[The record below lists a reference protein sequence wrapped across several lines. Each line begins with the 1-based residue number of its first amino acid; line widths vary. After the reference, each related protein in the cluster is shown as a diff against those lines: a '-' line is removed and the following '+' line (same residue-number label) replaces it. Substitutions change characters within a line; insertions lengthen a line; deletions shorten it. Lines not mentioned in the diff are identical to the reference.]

1 MRVADQTMTEAWP
14 ENGACSWIAFE
25 KRERQ
30 ETGALCGNL
39 VLVVLD
45 TQVPTIEKSHSSP
58 STSKP
63 SPSEGQARSHG
74 TPRAH
79 SKSGAARAHPDDA
92 AATAEAAGQHRLQPS
107 KRRK

>member
-1 MRVADQTMTEAWP
+1 MKHP
-14 ENGACSWIAFE
+14 
-25 KRERQ
+25 
-30 ETGALCGNL
+30 CGNL

-63 SPSEGQARSHG
+63 SLSEGQAR
-74 TPRAH
+74 PRAH
-79 SKSGAARAHPDDA
+79 GKSGTARAHLDDA
-92 AATAEAAGQHRLQPS
+92 SAPAEAAGQQPRLQPS

>member
-1 MRVADQTMTEAWP
+1 MKQP
-14 ENGACSWIAFE
+14 
-25 KRERQ
+25 
-30 ETGALCGNL
+30 CGNW

-63 SPSEGQARSHG
+63 SLSEGQARSHG
-74 TPRAH
+74 SPRAH
-79 SKSGAARAHPDDA
+79 GKSGTARAHLDNA
-92 AATAEAAGQHRLQPS
+92 APSEAAGQQHRQQPS